1 VFSTRV
7 LNSPVL
13 PANLITP
20 GPSLAG
26 NSALGRRLFLVL
38 AAIALIYAFLAGLR
52 TLADPDLGWQ
62 MATGRWV
69 AQHHRVPAVDVLSY
83 TASGQPWIYPVG
95 SGMVF
100 YVAYLLGGYA
110 LISWLGVAACCGT
123 VALLL
128 RRGSAVSAGLAILAV
143 FPIAARTSPRAEM
156 FTVVLFAA
164 FLSLLWE
171 NYQTGRAPLWL
182 LPLLMFAWV
191 NLHLGFVAG
200 LALIAAYVGVE
211 LSETIF
217 GEVRRRAA
225 VQRLR
230 RAAEW
235 LGYTALATLFNPWG
249 WGIYRAL
256 VRQERAMSQQ
266 QLWIMEWAKLPL
278 SWSAFSSA
286 LWLRQ
291 TKGAIYLLLVIA
303 VIAAAFSFLQS
314 QLGAAILLLA
324 AAYPAVRHVRLGALF
339 TCVVVVAGGPVLSAA
354 LESYSSHIRSPRMRL
369 VLAGAAVA
377 ILAVLALLR
386 SFDVVTNRYYFQSI
400 EASTFGAG
408 LGWWFPQRAAEF
420 VERANLP
427 PEIFNSYGQGG
438 YLAWRLGP
446 RYRDYV
452 DGRAIPFGASRI
464 LRSAQLLQVS
474 PDSDMWQQEA
484 ERYNINTLILP
495 LTRFD
500 VLPFGKVS
508 DFCNSRN
515 WRPVYLDETSV
526 VFVRVKPET
535 EEFIRR
541 AQVDCA
547 TALLPAGPLVDSA
560 SGSFNQWANAA
571 SLLAALGHNS
581 EALSATDNALMAFPD
596 SGFTHSLRG
605 DILSGMGRRSEA
617 EKEYVAAVSL
627 EPGEVTWSSL
637 ADFWQREG
645 RIPEAIH
652 ARQQAVRLSWR
663 KSVALVK
670 LANMYIEVGQPKSA
684 LQEFDKAMRNASG
697 DALAATGRGSLRFEV
712 AQGRAAACAT
722 LGDLKQATSF
732 AEEAV
737 AVAPDAAD
745 AWSRLAKLYQMQG
758 QFADVYRAEERAAAL
773 GGNQSH

>member
-1 VFSTRV
+1 MSQTGSV
-7 LNSPVL
+7 
-13 PANLITP
+13 
-20 GPSLAG
+20 
-26 NSALGRRLFLVL
+26 LGRRVFLAL
-38 AAIALIYAFLAGLR
+38 AALALIYAFLAGLR
-52 TLADPDLGWQ
+52 TVADPDLGWQ

-69 AQHHRVPAVDVLSY
+69 AQHHRVPVVDVLSY

-95 SGMVF
+95 AGLVF
-100 YVAYLLGGYA
+100 YVAYLLGGFS
-110 LISWLGVAACCGT
+110 LISWIGAAACCGT

-128 RRGSAVSAGLAILAV
+128 RRGTAASAGLAILAV

-182 LPLLMFAWV
+182 LPILMFAWV

-200 LALIAAYVGVE
+200 LALIVAYIGLE

-217 GEVRRRAA
+217 GEVRWREA

-230 RAAEW
+230 RPAEW
-235 LGYTALATLFNPWG
+235 LGYTVLATLFNPWG

-256 VRQERAMSQQ
+256 VRQDRAMAQQ

-278 SWSAFSSA
+278 SWHAFSGA

-291 TKGAIYLLLVIA
+291 TQGAIYLLLAIA
-303 VIAAAFSFLQS
+303 VVAAILALLQS
-314 QLGAAILLLA
+314 QLGAAILLLG
-324 AAYPAVRHVRLGALF
+324 AAYPAVRHARMGALF
-339 TCVVVVAGGPVLSAA
+339 ACVVVVVGGAVLSTAWA
-354 LESYSSHIRSPRMRL
+354 RYSSYIRSPRMRL
-369 VLAGAAVA
+369 ALAGIAVA
-377 ILAVLALLR
+377 IVAVVASLR

-400 EASTFGAG
+400 EPSTFGAG
-408 LGWWFPQRAAEF
+408 LSWWFPQRAAEF

-438 YLAWRLGP
+438 YLAWRLGA

-452 DGRAIPFGASRI
+452 DGRAIPFGTARI
-464 LRSAQLLQVS
+464 LRSAKLLQVS
-474 PDSDMWQQEA
+474 PDSEVWQQEA
-484 ERYNINTLILP
+484 ERYNINTMILP
-495 LTRFD
+495 LGRFD
-500 VLPFGKVS
+500 VLRFGKLR

-515 WRPVYLDETSV
+515 WRPVYLDETSA
-526 VFVRVKPET
+526 VFLRVRPET
-535 EEFIRR
+535 EAFIQQ

-547 TALLPAGPLVDSA
+547 TAPLPADPLEYST

-571 SLLAALGHNS
+571 SLLAALGRNS
-581 EALSATDNALMAFPD
+581 EALSATDSALAAFPD
-596 SGFTHSLRG
+596 SGFVHWLRG
-605 DILSGMGRRSEA
+605 DILNGMGRPSEA

-637 ADFWQREG
+637 ADFYQRQG

-652 ARQQAVRLSWR
+652 ARQEAVRYSSR
-663 KSVALVK
+663 EGVAMVK
-670 LANMYIEVGQPKSA
+670 LANLYVEAGQPKPA
-684 LQEFDKAMRNASG
+684 LQEFDKAMRSASSE
-697 DALAATGRGSLRFEV
+697 ALAETGKGSLRFEV
-712 AQGRAAACAT
+712 AQGRAAAWEA
-722 LGDLKQATSF
+722 LGDLKQAASF

-737 AVAPDAAD
+737 AVAPDAPD
-745 AWSRLAKLYQMQG
+745 AWSHLAKLYQMQG
-758 QFADVYRAEERAAAL
+758 RFADEYRAEDRAAAL
-773 GGNQSH
+773 GSNQSH

>member
-1 VFSTRV
+1 M
-7 LNSPVL
+7 
-13 PANLITP
+13 
-20 GPSLAG
+20 
-26 NSALGRRLFLVL
+26 LGRRLFLVL
-38 AAIALIYAFLAGLR
+38 AAIALVYAFLAGLR

-69 AQHHRVPAVDVLSY
+69 AQHHRVPAVDVFSY

-95 SGMVF
+95 SQLAF
-100 YVAYLLGGYA
+100 YIAYLLGGYA
-110 LISWLGVAACCGT
+110 LISWLGAAACCGT
-123 VALLL
+123 IALLL
-128 RRGSAVSAGLAILAV
+128 RRGTAVSAGLAILAV

-211 LSETIF
+211 LSEAIF

-266 QLWIMEWAKLPL
+266 HLWIMEWAKLPL
-278 SWSAFSSA
+278 SWHAFSGA

-291 TKGAIYLLLVIA
+291 TQGAIYLLLAIA
-303 VIAAAFSFLQS
+303 VIAAMLALLQS

-324 AAYPAVRHVRLGALF
+324 AAYPAVRHVRMGALF
-339 TCVVVVAGGPVLSAA
+339 ACVVVVVGGAVLNTA
-354 LESYSSHIRSPRMRL
+354 LVRYGPYTRWPRIRL
-369 VLAGAAVA
+369 ALAGAVVAV
-377 ILAVLALLR
+377 LAVVALLR
-386 SFDVVTNRYYFQSI
+386 SFDVLTNRYYFQSV
-400 EASTFGAG
+400 EPSTFGAG

-427 PEIFNSYGQGG
+427 PEIFNSYGEGG

-452 DGRAIPFGASRI
+452 DGRALPFGASRI
-464 LRSAQLLQVS
+464 LRSVQLLQLS
-474 PDSDMWQQEA
+474 PDSDAWQQEA
-484 ERYNINTLILP
+484 ERYNINTIILP
-495 LTRFD
+495 LSRFD
-500 VLPFGKVS
+500 VPPFGKLR

-515 WRPVYLDETSV
+515 WRPVYLDETSA

-541 AQVDCA
+541 AQVDCS
-547 TALLPAGPLVDSA
+547 TAPLPAGPLVYSET
-560 SGSFNQWANAA
+560 GSFNQWANAA
-571 SLLAALGHNS
+571 NLLAELGRNS
-581 EALSATDNALMAFPD
+581 EALSATDNALTAFTD
-596 SGFTHSLRG
+596 SGFVHSLRA
-605 DILSGMGRRSEA
+605 DLLVGMGRSSEA
-617 EKEYVAAVSL
+617 EKEYVAAVSH
-627 EPGEVTWSSL
+627 EPGELTWSSL
-637 ADFWQREG
+637 ADFYQREG

-652 ARQQAVRLSWR
+652 ARQEAVRLSSR
-663 KSVALVK
+663 EGVALVK
-670 LANMYIEVGQPKSA
+670 LANLYIEVGQPKVA
-684 LQEFDKAMRNASG
+684 LQELDKAMRSASG
-697 DALAATGRGSLRFEV
+697 DALPATGRSSLRFEV
-712 AQGRAAACAT
+712 AQGRAAAWDA

-732 AEEAV
+732 AEESV

-758 QFADVYRAEERAAAL
+758 RFADVYRAEERAAAL